1 MGESFGGTVR
11 EGAGTSV
18 GQADPGDARRAAG
31 GELEGLEGAGWGGK
45 LG

>member
-1 MGESFGGTVR
+1 MGESFGRTMG

-18 GQADPGDARRAAG
+18 GQADPGDAQRAAG
-31 GELEGLEGAGWGGK
+31 GKLEGLEGARRGGK